1 MATEKL
7 TLKGVFEKS
16 SNIGFAKAVNKYYK
30 DKPEKFV
37 EHLYKMGLNQHMGLQ
52 IAGEQDPVIRKP
64 GDRWWDGTTLTNM
77 AYGYALLV
85 TPSQNLDLLQC
96 RSQQREDGLPAF
108 CQGVAAIRT
117 DAPLVPFT
125 GHGSIDRLG
134 RNIATG
140 S

>member
-1 MATEKL
+1 
-7 TLKGVFEKS
+7 
-16 SNIGFAKAVNKYYK
+16 
-30 DKPEKFV
+30 
-37 EHLYKMGLNQHMGLQ
+37 MGLNQHMGLQ

-85 TPSQNLDLLQC
+85 TPLKTLTFYNAVANK
-96 RSQQREDGLPAF
+96 DGLPAF

-117 DAPLVPFT
+117 DAPLVPLT